1 MDFLVG
7 STLHA
12 FALLLLIL
20 ISYDIACQWF
30 INLFT
35 RIEDH
40 WPDEIKIPSTTQL
53 IPAIPK
59 LHEPMHGRA
68 NHEVFSLNFIPGVGK
83 SDLETPER
91 VWSAHNGLGNST
103 KTQGPGG
110 RHDVLD
116 DHFGF
121 WNWLKYVALGKT
133 LMSKYKAAIIERNI
147 QVEGHRGLTESLDP
161 MLVARW
167 EKMCLEWESDS
178 FLKTK
183 ANPYYTAG
191 LCMFLL
197 LSLLLCLL
205 IL

>member
-7 STLHA
+7 STIHA
-12 FALLLLIL
+12 IALLLIL

-30 INLFT
+30 INLFA
-35 RIEDH
+35 RIDDH
-40 WPDEIKIPSTTQL
+40 WPDEIIPSATQL

-68 NHEVFSLNFIPGVGK
+68 NHEVYSLNFIPGVGK

-121 WNWLKYVALGKT
+121 WNWLKYVGLGKT
-133 LMSKYKAAIIERNI
+133 LMSKYKAAIVERNI
-147 QVEGHRGLTESLDP
+147 QVEGHRGLTQSLDST
-161 MLVARW
+161 LVASW
-167 EKMCLEWESDS
+167 ERMCVEWEGDS
-178 FLKTK
+178 LPKTK
-183 ANPYYTAG
+183 ANPYYTEG
-191 LCMFLL
+191 LCTFPHLL
-197 LSLLLCLL
+197 
-205 IL
+205 

>member
-20 ISYDIACQWF
+20 ISYDIACQLF

-178 FLKTK
+178 FPKTK